1 MNVMNGIAELVL
13 CRTNREATGVAP
25 IRTPGGATENLY
37 SDVPLDALGYA
48 TFSSNYASLAPRFLY
63 SLKGELREFVNE
75 NRYCV

>member
-37 SDVPLDALGYA
+37 SDGAH
-48 TFSSNYASLAPRFLY
+48 
-63 SLKGELREFVNE
+63 
-75 NRYCV
+75 